1 MALSADQNSRANH
14 VAVRSLQAVMPRM
27 CWTYPGTPGPDFV
40 LPVVS
45 KSSASSVCWDCR
57 LSLKEAA
64 RLLKPYVTQP
74 LKVYT
79 FEGAYIDDHGPP
91 FLPVFS
97 VVSQSL
103 SCQALAV
110 VLG

>member
-14 VAVRSLQAVMPRM
+14 VVVQALQVVMPRM
-27 CWTYPGTPGPDFV
+27 CWTYPGTPVFV

-45 KSSASSVCWDCR
+45 KSSVSSICWGCR
-57 LSLKEAA
+57 LNLQEAA

-74 LKVYT
+74 HQVYG
-79 FEGAYIDDHGPP
+79 FDGAYMDDHHLP

-97 VVSQSL
+97 TVSQSFYG
-103 SCQALAV
+103 QAFAV
-110 VLG
+110 VPG

>member
-1 MALSADQNSRANH
+1 MALSADQNSRAND
-14 VAVRSLQAVMPRM
+14 VAVQALQAVMPRM
-27 CWTYPGTPGPDFV
+27 CWTYPGTPEPVFV

-45 KSSASSVCWDCR
+45 KSSVSSICWDCR
-57 LSLKEAA
+57 LNLQEAA
-64 RLLKPYVTQP
+64 RLLKPCVTQP

-79 FEGAYIDDHGPP
+79 FDGAYIDDHGPP

-97 VVSQSL
+97 MVSQSF